1 MVVGG
6 PVFGTGPKEVQCV
19 VHPAHIPFIIKTK
32 TALTGRFRDP
42 GIIGRIFGNED
53 AAGIPAF
60 DPGIHSFH
68 KVYGIAVDTTAFI
81 ALPVQD
87 PADGIHAQTVEMVS
101 LHPVVGAGLEKAADL
116 SPGMHEIITAPLAD
130 TNIRV
135 RIFKK
140 GSAVVLHQCVVIN
153 GKMNG
158 DKIQKNTNPCL
169 VEKIHHILE
178 IGRRSISAGRCIEAG
193 GLISPAFVAGMFSDW
208 QNFYIVVSGFL
219 QIGNQECRKFIIPVP
234 FRAGIVFSCFTD
246 FLFP

>member
-1 MVVGG
+1 MVAGG

-101 LHPVVGAGLEKAADL
+101 LQPVVGAGLEKAADL

-169 VEKIHHILE
+169 VEKIHQEGVGVRAKGIMCVVPLTAASATRAMTA
-178 IGRRSISAGRCIEAG
+178 GRRPRSHPSGRAPEASHMASNHITAKAGTSR
-193 GLISPAFVAGMFSDW
+193 PATAATLP
-208 QNFYIVVSGFL
+208 Q
-219 QIGNQECRKFIIPVP
+219 RPP
-234 FRAGIVFSCFTD
+234 RR
-246 FLFP
+246 